1 MGAFTTLSNFYLSI
15 SFIAFITSIYA
26 IKKTIK
32 DEKPFYE
39 NDLWPPVA
47 FLCFVM
53 AIYFSYKLYDNLF
66 VFDSSPE
73 AKNEVASLQ
82 EAYININTFNEYNHR
97 NPTISEMFFNNML
110 STKIID
116 DKKVFVSKF
125 DYETRIDI
133 TSGENAVSFEYSLKN
148 IKGLEREAYL
158 YCINLPV
165 YISTNIKNSEVM
177 IDGEIITSEK
187 LNIEYMKKFC
197 SAQQDHSYSIIFTK
211 K

>member
-1 MGAFTTLSNFYLSI
+1 
-15 SFIAFITSIYA
+15 
-26 IKKTIK
+26 
-32 DEKPFYE
+32 
-39 NDLWPPVA
+39 
-47 FLCFVM
+47 
-53 AIYFSYKLYDNLF
+53 
-66 VFDSSPE
+66 
-73 AKNEVASLQ
+73 
-82 EAYININTFNEYNHR
+82 
-97 NPTISEMFFNNML
+97 MFFNNML
-110 STKIID
+110 STRIID

-133 TSGENAVSFEYSLKN
+133 TSGENAVFFEYSLKN

-158 YCINLPV
+158 YCINFPV

-197 SAQQDHSYSIIFTK
+197 SVQQNHSYSIIFTK